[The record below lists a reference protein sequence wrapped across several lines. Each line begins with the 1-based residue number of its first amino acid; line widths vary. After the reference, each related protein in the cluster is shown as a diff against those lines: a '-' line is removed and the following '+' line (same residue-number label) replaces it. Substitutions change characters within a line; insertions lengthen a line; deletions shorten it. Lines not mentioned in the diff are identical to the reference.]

1 MSTYFLFHAF
11 YSRGRGFGR
20 DNRRKKKK
28 TEESKGDLKK
38 ECDTGTAGKA
48 RLETGGFWNG
58 GGPGTGQLA
67 EMTCRQLHL
76 RQGRGMLGDR
86 RGREPAWAS
95 SVSGSMET
103 HHPSAPGEG
112 TQHWCF
118 NLFSEHE
125 NTCSVLHRQPGDDR
139 NGVDHIIIIQK

>member
-1 MSTYFLFHAF
+1 MHFTAEGGGSEEIIEE
-11 YSRGRGFGR
+11 
-20 DNRRKKKK
+20 KKKK

-67 EMTCRQLHL
+67 EMTCRQPHL

-95 SVSGSMET
+95 SVSGPWRRITHQPPGKAHGIGASICSLSMKIHAVCFTDNPEMTET
-103 HHPSAPGEG
+103 ESI
-112 TQHWCF
+112 TS
-118 NLFSEHE
+118 L
-125 NTCSVLHRQPGDDR
+125 
-139 NGVDHIIIIQK
+139 